1 MSIRIVAKYLG
12 LVLLVLAGIL
22 AFPLFVSVASR
33 DGAHV
38 SFLAPALGAAV
49 LGILLWQFYPVP
61 RRNLTRREG
70 LALVTC
76 TWILG
81 SLVGAVPY
89 SLSGTLPTYVDSF
102 FEAMSGFTTTGAT
115 VFTSIGGQPTSILL
129 WRNFSQ
135 WIGGM
140 GIITFFVALFPM
152 LGVGAARLFE
162 AEMPG
167 PQPERLRARVV
178 NTARVLWI
186 LYVGLSALEFLLLV
200 FLPEIS
206 IFDAANITFATMPT
220 GGFLHLSRSIGAYA
234 HLPYVTTVITIFMMA
249 AGVNFSLYFYFIR
262 IKSAQWR
269 LDTFLNNPEF
279 RLYIGIFVAASIFV
293 TVNLIQS
300 AGMDAAH
307 ALQHATFQ
315 VASIQ
320 TTTGF
325 ATTDFDLWPS
335 MSKGVLLVLMLVGAC
350 AGSTGGALKVIRLLV
365 VVKHSFRQVVVA
377 FSPRTMVPL
386 KIGGKPIP
394 EPMVSAILGM
404 AGLYALTVIVGFGI
418 MTALGLDATSAFS
431 SVAATVGNVGPGFAA
446 VGPVY
451 DYAFIPDLGKLVL
464 SACMLVGRLEFVT
477 ALSLLMPAFWQWR

>member
-1 MSIRIVAKYLG
+1 VSIRIVVKYLG
-12 LVLLVLAGIL
+12 LVLLVLTGIL
-22 AFPLFVSVASR
+22 ACPLLASFWYG
-33 DGAHV
+33 DGAYLG
-38 SFLAPALGAAV
+38 FLVPCLCSGAA
-49 LGILLWQFYPVP
+49 GYLLWWVYPVE

-89 SLSGTLPTYVDSF
+89 SLTGTLPTYVDSF
-102 FEAMSGFTTTGAT
+102 FEAMSGLTTTGAT
-115 VFTSIGGQPTSILL
+115 VFTSIGDQPPSILL

-178 NTARVLWI
+178 NTARWLWI
-186 LYVGLSALEFLLLV
+186 LYIGASLVELVLLV
-200 FLPEIS
+200 VLPEITL
-206 IFDAANITFATMPT
+206 FDAANIVFATMPT
-220 GGFLHLSRSIGAYA
+220 GGFLHLSESMGAYA
-234 HLPYVTTVITIFMMA
+234 HLPYVTTVVTFFMLA
-249 AGVNFSLYFYFIR
+249 AGVNFSLYYYFIR
-262 IKSAQWR
+262 SKSAQWQ
-269 LDTFLNNPEF
+269 LDTFLKNPEF
-279 RLYIGIFVAASIFV
+279 RLYVGMFMAASAFV
-293 TVNLIQS
+293 TWNLVRS
-300 AGMDAAH
+300 AGMELGP

-335 MSKGVLLVLMLVGAC
+335 MSKGVLLILMLVGAS
-350 AGSTGGALKVIRLLV
+350 AGSTGGALKVVRLLV
-365 VVKHSFRQVVVA
+365 VVKHSIRQIVTS
-377 FSPRTMVPL
+377 FSPRTVMPL
-386 KIGGKPIP
+386 KLGGEPVP
-394 EPMVSAILGM
+394 EPMVSSILGM
-404 AGLYALTVIVGFGI
+404 AGLYALTVIIGFGI
-418 MTALGLDATSAFS
+418 MAALGLDAITAFS

-446 VGPVY
+446 VGPVH
-451 DYAFIPDLGKLVL
+451 DYAFIPAIGKIVL

-477 ALSLLMPAFWQWR
+477 VLALLTPAFWQWR

>member
-1 MSIRIVAKYLG
+1 VSIRIVVKYLG
-12 LVLLVLAGIL
+12 PVLIVLGGIL
-22 AFPLFVSVASR
+22 VFPFAAALLSR
-33 DGAHV
+33 DGAYLG
-38 SFLAPALGAAV
+38 FLIPGLGAAAI
-49 LGILLWQFYPVP
+49 GILLWRFFPVE
-61 RRNLTRREG
+61 RRSLSRREG

-76 TWILG
+76 TWMLG
-81 SLVGAVPY
+81 ALVGALPY
-89 SLSGTLPTYVDSF
+89 SLTGTLPTYVDSF

-115 VFTSIGGQPTSILL
+115 VMKSIDSQPVSILL

-152 LGVGAARLFE
+152 LGIGAARLFE

-178 NTARVLWI
+178 NTARVLWL
-186 LYVGLSALEFLLLV
+186 LYVGASVLEFLLLV

-220 GGFLHLSRSIGAYA
+220 GGFLHLSQSIGAYA
-234 HLPYVTTVITIFMMA
+234 DLPYVTTVVTIFMLV
-249 AGVNFSLYFYFIR
+249 AGVNFSLYYYFIGSR
-262 IKSAQWR
+262 NTRWR
-269 LDTFLNNPEF
+269 LDTFLKNPEF
-279 RLYIGIFVAASIFV
+279 RLYVGIFAVASVFI
-293 TVNLIQS
+293 TLNLIRS
-300 AGMDAAH
+300 AGMDIAN

-325 ATTDFDLWPS
+325 VTTDFDLWPS
-335 MSKGVLLVLMLVGAC
+335 MSKGILLVLMLVGAS
-350 AGSTGGALKVIRLLV
+350 AGSTGGALKVVRLLV
-365 VVKHSFRQVVVA
+365 VVKHSFRQVVAA
-377 FSPRTMVPL
+377 FSPRAVMPL
-386 KIGGKPIP
+386 KLGGEPVP
-394 EPMVSAILGM
+394 EAMVSAIIGM

-446 VGPVY
+446 VGPMY
-451 DYAFIPDLGKLVL
+451 EYSFLPEIGKLVL
-464 SACMLVGRLEFVT
+464 SVCMLVGRLEFVT
-477 ALSLLMPAFWQWR
+477 VLALLMPAFWRWR

>member
-1 MSIRIVAKYLG
+1 VSIRIVVKYLG

-22 AFPLFVSVASR
+22 ACPLVVSFAAR
-33 DGAHV
+33 DGAYLG
-38 SFLAPALGAAV
+38 FLVPFLGSAAA
-49 LGILLWQFYPVP
+49 GYLLWWVYPVNK
-61 RRNLTRREG
+61 RNLTRREG

-76 TWILG
+76 TWLIG

-89 SLSGTLPTYVDSF
+89 SLTGTLPTYIDSF
-102 FEAMSGFTTTGAT
+102 FEAMSGLTTTGAT
-115 VFTSIGGQPTSILL
+115 VFTSIGSQPVSILF

-178 NTARVLWI
+178 NTARMLWF
-186 LYVGLSALEFLLLV
+186 LYIGASLLEFVLLYAV
-200 FLPEIS
+200 SEIS
-206 IFDAANITFATMPT
+206 LFDAANITFATMPT
-220 GGFLHLSRSIGAYA
+220 GGFLHLSESIGAYA
-234 HLPYVTTVITIFMMA
+234 HLPYVTTVVTIFMLA
-249 AGVNFSLYFYFIR
+249 AGVNFSLYYYFIGSR
-262 IKSAQWR
+262 SVQWR
-269 LDTFLNNPEF
+269 FDTFLKNPEF
-279 RLYIGIFVAASIFV
+279 RLYIGMFVVASAFI
-293 TVNLIQS
+293 TVNLVQS
-300 AGMDAAH
+300 GGMDAAP

-335 MSKGVLLVLMLVGAC
+335 MSKGVLLILMLVGAS
-350 AGSTGGALKVIRLLV
+350 AGSTGGALKVVRLLV
-365 VVKHSFRQVVVA
+365 VVKHSVRQIVA
-377 FSPRTMVPL
+377 SFSPRTVMPL
-386 KIGGKPIP
+386 KLGGEPVP
-394 EPMVSAILGM
+394 EAMVSSILGM

-418 MTALGLDATSAFS
+418 MAALGLDALTAFS

-446 VGPVY
+446 VGPVH
-451 DYAFIPDLGKLVL
+451 DYAFIPAFGKLVL

-477 ALSLLMPAFWQWR
+477 VLALLTPAFWQWR

>member
-1 MSIRIVAKYLG
+1 MSIRIVVKYLG
-12 LVLLVLAGIL
+12 LVLIVLGGIL
-22 AFPLFVSVASR
+22 VFPLFVSLGSR
-33 DGAHV
+33 DGAHL
-38 SFLAPALGAAV
+38 SFLVPGLGAAV
-49 LGILLWQFYPVP
+49 GGILLWRFLPVP
-61 RRNLTRREG
+61 RRNLMRREG

-89 SLSGTLPTYVDSF
+89 SLTGSLPTYVDSF

-115 VFTSIGGQPTSILL
+115 VFTSIGGQPTSILF

-178 NTARVLWI
+178 NTARTLWF
-186 LYVGLSALEFLLLV
+186 LYVGLSVAEFALLV
-200 FLPEIS
+200 GVPEIS
-206 IFDAANITFATMPT
+206 VFDAANITFATMPT
-220 GGFLHLSRSIGAYA
+220 GGFLHLSKSIGAYA
-234 HLPYVTTVITIFMMA
+234 DLPYVTTVITIFMLA

-262 IKSAQWR
+262 SKSAQWR

-279 RLYIGIFVAASIFV
+279 RLYVGIFVAASVFV
-293 TVNLIQS
+293 TVNLIRT

-335 MSKGVLLVLMLVGAC
+335 MSKGVLLVLMLVGAS
-350 AGSTGGALKVIRLLV
+350 AGSTGGALKVVRLLV
-365 VVKHSFRQVVVA
+365 VVKHSFRQVVAA
-377 FSPRTMVPL
+377 FSPRAVMPV
-386 KIGGKPIP
+386 KIGGEPVP

-418 MTALGLDATSAFS
+418 MTGLGLDATSAFS

-451 DYAFIPDLGKLVL
+451 DYAFIPDIGKLVL

-477 ALSLLMPAFWQWR
+477 VLALLMPAFWQWR